1 MCLECFLQSNPPVD
15 IISKLGESQEVVK
28 FYSKNGV
35 IVYLSFKK
43 VNIELSTI
51 VFLNWRDV
59 IFYG

>member
-1 MCLECFLQSNPPVD
+1 VTPLID
-15 IISKLGESQEVVK
+15 IISKLGESHKVVK

-35 IVYLSFKK
+35 IVYLSFKQ